1 MNLFELNAILYYADY
16 ISLREQSIPVTD
28 TCKYF
33 FIHNTP
39 INSAVIA
46 DRIPDIDVNNPY
58 YQQAY
63 KEYLAIKDKFGD
75 EGVESYI
82 NSISS
87 IQACGMVDAHRMLKQ
102 IHQYSDKSERKQA
115 FRKYNNWK
123 DSKIYTHIIKDDDG
137 NDIEKECTKYVY
149 NHEKYHKQPGI
160 LESCKANEGSIG

>member
-75 EGVESYI
+75 EGIESYI

-102 IHQYSDKSERKQA
+102 IHQYSDKTERKQA
-115 FRKYNNWK
+115 FKKYNSWK
-123 DSKIYTHIIKDDDG
+123 DSKTYTHIIKDDEG
-137 NDIEKECTKYVY
+137 NDIEQECTKYVY
-149 NHEKYHKQPGI
+149 NYEKSRKQPRI
-160 LESCKANEGSIG
+160 LESITNN